1 MPKKRTGR
9 RNSAAVSL
17 LDVAQAAN
25 VSTATVSRVLNN
37 SAAVSEDLRRR
48 ILDIAQV
55 TGYTPHAAARALASQ
70 KTTIIGAVIPSLEN
84 LNFSIG
90 VAALQRKLDEK
101 GFTLLLACSN
111 YSRQEELKQVR
122 VLVAQGVSGLML
134 VGRSHADELFEL
146 LESRKIPFI
155 SGWTMDRQRPY
166 VGFDNHE
173 IGRKLVNHLA
183 DLGHRDFG
191 VIVQNVG
198 VSDRAADRVAG
209 IRDALRE
216 RQLEFKQ
223 EHFIQAPHRTL
234 EGQIAFRALMQRE
247 RRPTAVICGTDVLAI
262 GALAEAKQMNL
273 VVPRDI
279 SITGINDIEFSRF
292 TSPSLTT
299 VALPVDEIGSR
310 AADYLLGCLEAR
322 TVPSQTLIPAELI
335 VRESSGPA
343 PGGQRTP

>member
-25 VSTATVSRVLNN
+25 VSTATVSRALNN
-37 SAAVSEDLRRR
+37 SATVSEDLRRR

-90 VAALQRKLDEK
+90 VAALQRRLDEK

-111 YSRQEELKQVR
+111 YSQQEELKQVR

-134 VGRSHADELFEL
+134 VGRSHAPELFEL

-155 SGWTMDRQRPY
+155 SGWTLDRQRPY
-166 VGFDNHE
+166 VGFDNYE

-191 VIVQNVG
+191 MIVQNVG

-234 EGQIAFRALMQRE
+234 EGQIAFRALMQRD
-247 RRPTAVICGTDVLAI
+247 RRPTAVICGTDIMAI

-292 TSPSLTT
+292 TSPALTT

-310 AADYLLGCLEAR
+310 AADYLLGCLEGR
-322 TVPSQTLIPAELI
+322 SVPAQTLIPAELI

-343 PGGQRTP
+343 PQRPTHT

>member
-310 AADYLLGCLEAR
+310 AADYLLGCLESR
-322 TVPSQTLIPAELI
+322 TVPAQTLIPAELI

-343 PGGQRTP
+343 PGTNRTP